1 MNENLPSYFAQD
13 EVPVIIA
20 PDSIC
25 YDSKHCSRG
34 LSNASDDRAP
44 YLVTQS
50 GAPVSRFKNQAAEVF
65 VCALGV
71 LENFALLR
79 RRIGYGD
86 PLSASS

>member
-25 YDSKHCSRG
+25 YDSKHCGRG

-44 YLVTQS
+44 YLFTQAS
-50 GAPVSRFKNQAAEVF
+50 VAP
-65 VCALGV
+65 G
-71 LENFALLR
+71 R
-79 RRIGYGD
+79 R
-86 PLSASS
+86 